1 MKTNVLLKLI
11 GFTLSIFTLA
21 SFTTVATYVNDDT
34 TTLSIQ
40 EEMVVNAVYDGHEE
54 YGYNFI
60 AKNKEGEEYTIT
72 FQEVKEELLKEF
84 DLKSETLIGKNFS
97 ITYQTR
103 TETNIDDDGFEDEEE
118 INTIIKLKK
127 L

>member
-11 GFTLSIFTLA
+11 GFTLSIFAL
-21 SFTTVATYVNDDT
+21 SGFTMLSNSNINSI
-34 TTLSIQ
+34 TLSIQ
-40 EEMVVNAVYDGHEE
+40 EEMVVNTVYDGHEE

-72 FQEVKEELLKEF
+72 FQEIKEELLKEF
-84 DLKSETLIGKNFS
+84 DLKSETLIGKSFS

-103 TETNIDDDGFEDEEE
+103 IETSIDDDGFEDEDEV
-118 INTIIKLKK
+118 NTIIKLKK